1 MINES
6 IAQQLNQLINLY
18 LKGYL
23 ENDFDFKGEIS
34 TILHQKGSGPNIND
48 QVRLIAQSI
57 PVLLKLRNV
66 TDKKVDD
73 LNELLTGLRF
83 SLHDHVY
90 DIFVHETKIELTDEN
105 DHEIYNFFAVKDCHG
120 SNQSRKEGLAVLI
133 NALQKAHDTL

>member
-1 MINES
+1 MNER
-6 IAQQLNQLINLY
+6 ITQQLNQLINCY

-23 ENDFDFKGEIS
+23 ENDFDFKSEIS
-34 TILHQKGSGPNIND
+34 TILHQKGSGPNIKD

-105 DHEIYNFFAVKDCHG
+105 DHAIYNFFAAKDCHG

>member
-1 MINES
+1 MNER
-6 IAQQLNQLINLY
+6 ITQQLNQLINCY

-23 ENDFDFKGEIS
+23 ENDFDFKSEIS

-57 PVLLKLRNV
+57 PVLLELRNV

-105 DHEIYNFFAVKDCHG
+105 DHAIYNFFAVKDCHG

>member
-1 MINES
+1 MNER
-6 IAQQLNQLINLY
+6 ITQQLNQLINCY

-23 ENDFDFKGEIS
+23 ENDFDFKSEIS
-34 TILHQKGSGPNIND
+34 TILHQKGSGPNIKD

-90 DIFVHETKIELTDEN
+90 DIFVHETKIELTEKDEGV
-105 DHEIYNFFAVKDCHG
+105 IYNFFAAKDCHG

>member
-1 MINES
+1 MNER
-6 IAQQLNQLINLY
+6 ITQQLNQLINAY

-34 TILHQKGSGPNIND
+34 NILYQKGNGPDID
-48 QVRLIAQSI
+48 DKIRLIAQTI
-57 PVLLKLRNV
+57 PVLLKLRNI

-73 LNELLTGLRF
+73 LNELLTALRF
-83 SLHDHVY
+83 SIHDHVY

-105 DHEIYNFFAVKDCHG
+105 DHAIYNFFAVKDCHG

>member
-1 MINES
+1 MNER
-6 IAQQLNQLINLY
+6 ITQQLNQLINAY

-34 TILHQKGSGPNIND
+34 NILYQKGNGPDID
-48 QVRLIAQSI
+48 DKIRLIAQTI
-57 PVLLKLRNV
+57 PVFLKLRNI

-73 LNELLTGLRF
+73 LNELLTALRF
-83 SLHDHVY
+83 SIHDHVY

-105 DHEIYNFFAVKDCHG
+105 DHAIYNFFAVKDCHG